1 MLNTQQL
8 NRLKELTGATSYT
21 EITKTSYKVYEK
33 LLKYQEDGFT
43 LCVIDSNG
51 KLTELTLLM

>member
-1 MLNTQQL
+1 MQQL
-8 NRLKELTGATSYT
+8 KRLKELTGATSYT
-21 EITKTSYKVYEK
+21 EVTKTSYKVYEK